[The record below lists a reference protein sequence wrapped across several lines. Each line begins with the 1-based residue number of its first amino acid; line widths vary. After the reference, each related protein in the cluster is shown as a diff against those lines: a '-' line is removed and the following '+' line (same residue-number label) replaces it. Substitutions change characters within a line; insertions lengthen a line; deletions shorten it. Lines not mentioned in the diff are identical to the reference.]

1 MKVTGVLAEKGL
13 HVFDQEGRIH
23 AGHVA
28 LRVWILVADHAKAKL
43 YRKADHHFQ
52 EIACMESKSHHH
64 HQGHGTKKDLE
75 LFSQNLAEW
84 LISAQDEHVFD
95 RIVMVAPSDLLS
107 AFRDSFSPSLQSM
120 VAAEIPKD
128 MANMNGHDIEKA
140 LEKIVII

>member
-13 HVFDQEGRIH
+13 QAFNDDERTH

-28 LRVWILVADHAKAKL
+28 PRVWIMVADHMKAKL
-43 YRKADHHFQ
+43 YRKADRHFQ

-64 HQGHGTKKDLE
+64 HQGHGISKDLE
-75 LFSQNLAEW
+75 AFSQGLAAW
-84 LISAQDEHVFD
+84 LEEAQGQHVFD
-95 RIVMVAPSDLLS
+95 RVVMVAPADLLS

-120 VAAEIPKD
+120 VVAEIPKD

-140 LEKIVII
+140 LEKIVVI

>member
-1 MKVTGVLAEKGL
+1 MFRDSLIKIKTGVKLIWRYGGVGQTRGAEGDTMKVTGVLAEKGL

-64 HQGHGTKKDLE
+64 HQDDPNDGREQGFFAVNDPARK
-75 LFSQNLAEW
+75 
-84 LISAQDEHVFD
+84 QDESHVQIHHGD
-95 RIVMVAPSDLLS
+95 N
-107 AFRDSFSPSLQSM
+107 SPR
-120 VAAEIPKD
+120 
-128 MANMNGHDIEKA
+128 HF
-140 LEKIVII
+140 